1 MSDSAKYALTGAT
14 GVTLVTLGL
23 WPFLEPAGRRGILI
37 AAAVALPIQVIAF
50 SLMLRY
56 RQDWNRFLAIWAGG
70 TLLRMAVVGVVAF
83 IAIRTGTEGAIPML
97 LALAGYFFG
106 LLLLEP
112 VFFKLHNGETA

>member
-1 MSDSAKYALTGAT
+1 VSDSAKYALTGAT

-112 VFFKLHNGETA
+112 MFFKLHNGETA